1 MARIT
6 KEKFKTMHG
15 VFDDFTNRT
24 LYKLITEGRLE
35 GIIGPVSIGK
45 EANIFQAKSKEGKVI
60 LKIYRLETCDFN
72 RMYDYI
78 KYDPRFINLKK
89 QKRKIIFAWCQR
101 EYRNLLKAREA
112 NVKAPIPLAF
122 LNNVLVMELIG
133 NDYVAP
139 KLKDQ
144 VPEDQK
150 QFFEKIVQ
158 NMKNLYKVGLVH
170 SDLSA
175 FNILNHNENPVLID
189 WSQATP
195 LSNPNTQDYIRR
207 DVLNVANF
215 FRKHGLKIDDQEVL
229 KQITS

>member
-24 LYKLITEGRLE
+24 LYKMITEGRFE
-35 GIIGPVSIGK
+35 GVIGPVSIGK
-45 EANIFQAKSKEGKVI
+45 EANIFQAKSKDGKVI

-78 KYDPRFINLKK
+78 KYDPRFMNLKK

-139 KLKDQ
+139 KLKDK

-150 QFFEKIVQ
+150 QFFEKVVQ
-158 NMKNLYKVGLVH
+158 NMKNLYKAGLVH

-175 FNILNHNENPVLID
+175 FNILNHNENPVIID

>member
-15 VFDDFTNRT
+15 VFDDFANRT
-24 LYKLITEGRLE
+24 LYKLITEGHLE

-72 RMYDYI
+72 RMYDHI
-78 KYDPRFINLKK
+78 KYDPRFMDLKK

-112 NVKAPIPLAF
+112 NVKAPIPIAF

-133 NDYVAP
+133 DDYVAP
-139 KLKDQ
+139 KLKDKF
-144 VPEDQK
+144 PENPE
-150 QFFEKIVQ
+150 QFFEKIVT
-158 NMKNLYKVGLVH
+158 NIRNLYKAGLVH

-175 FNILNHNENPVLID
+175 FNILNHNENPVIID

-195 LSNPNTQDYIRR
+195 LTNPNTQDYIRR

-215 FRKHGLKIDDQEVL
+215 FRKHGLKIDDREIL
-229 KQITS
+229 KQITN